1 MKNINIRPVNHGET
15 KADRNRYCGPSVISA
30 VTGMTTGEAARLLRH
45 VGGRKCIKGSSIREV
60 TDALQMCNIKS
71 TYKNFGLKLSRS
83 KGPTLAAWLR
93 HTVKERTAKRVFLIV
108 AGHHWQL
115 VQGRRYVC
123 GIVGEPVS
131 IRDKKVKRRAR
142 VSNVYELSLLGIA
155 EAGAKIEIPAEARK
169 PKADAVATSDYAAAK
184 RLAKKMNIEI
194 DLDYLGPSRQSH
206 DIQKW
211 ISYDD
216 VDENNEH
223 LDFADMGIIDGHC
236 SYDWYELHG
245 KLEEIQRYRDEHGY
259 RRYKEAA

>member
-1 MKNINIRPVNHGET
+1 MKNVNIRSVNHGTT
-15 KADRNRYCGPSVISA
+15 KADKNRYCGPSVISA

-45 VGGRKCIKGSSIREV
+45 VGGRKSIKGSYVSEV
-60 TDALQMCNIKS
+60 TRALEMCNIKS
-71 TYKNFGLKLSRS
+71 TYKDFGLKLSRS

-155 EAGAKIEIPAEARK
+155 EAGIKIEIPSEARK
-169 PKADAVATSDYAAAK
+169 PKRTQASEYAQAK
-184 RLAKKMNIEI
+184 RLAKKMEIEI
-194 DLDYLGPSRQSH
+194 ELDQIGPSRKY
-206 DIQKW
+206 DVQKW

-216 VDENNEH
+216 VDENNEP
-223 LDFADMGIIDGHC
+223 LDFAEMGIIDGHC
-236 SYDWYELHG
+236 SYDWGELLG
-245 KLEEIQRYRDEHGY
+245 KLDEIQEYRNKHGY
-259 RRYKEAA
+259 RRIVTMAA

>member
-1 MKNINIRPVNHGET
+1 MKNVNIKTVNHGT
-15 KADRNRYCGPSVISA
+15 TRADGNRYCGPSVISA
-30 VTGMTTGEAARLLRH
+30 VTGMTTGEAARLIRH
-45 VGGRKCIKGSSIREV
+45 VGGRKSVKGSYVSEV
-60 TDALQMCNIKS
+60 TRALEMCGIKS
-71 TYKNFGLKLSRS
+71 TYQNFGLKLGRS

-131 IRDKKVKRRAR
+131 VRHKRVKRRAR
-142 VSNVYELSLLGIA
+142 VSNVYELSSLGTIQ
-155 EAGAKIEIPAEARK
+155 IPAEARK
-169 PKADAVATSDYAAAK
+169 PKRDAVVSSDYAKAK
-184 RLAKKMNIEI
+184 RLAKKMEI
-194 DLDYLGPSRQSH
+194 DIDCEQIGPSRQY
-206 DIQKW
+206 DVQKW

-223 LDFADMGIIDGHC
+223 LDFADLGVIDGHC
-236 SYDWYELHG
+236 SYDWNEVLW
-245 KLEEIQRYRDEHGY
+245 KLDEIAEYRKEHGY